1 MNKDEKNR
9 NPETIGTVTHTHTHT
24 HKYNLKDKKYSIT
37 KSDIL
42 IYFTLL

>member
-9 NPETIGTVTHTHTHT
+9 NPETIGTVTHT

>member
-24 HKYNLKDKKYSIT
+24 HTHTSI
-37 KSDIL
+37 I
-42 IYFTLL
+42 

>member
-1 MNKDEKNR
+1 MKKNENKRK
-9 NPETIGTVTHTHTHT
+9 PETVGTVT